1 MSKNKIIPVDFVD
14 MLVPFVDDEENEF
27 DMEIVEVFDYG
38 DKRFALLAEPH
49 EHEHGEDEE
58 CHCDE
63 AENLYIFEVNEDE
76 EGTEYVAVEDDD
88 LLDELIVAIEE
99 AALFEFDSEE

>member
-49 EHEHGEDEE
+49 EHEHDEDEE

>member
-1 MSKNKIIPVDFVD
+1 MSEKKIMPVEFVD
-14 MLVPFVDDEENEF
+14 MLVPFIDDEDNEF

-38 DKRFALLAEPH
+38 EKRFALLAEPH
-49 EHEHGEDEE
+49 EHADDEE

-63 AENLYIFEVNEDE
+63 SENLYIFEVNEDE